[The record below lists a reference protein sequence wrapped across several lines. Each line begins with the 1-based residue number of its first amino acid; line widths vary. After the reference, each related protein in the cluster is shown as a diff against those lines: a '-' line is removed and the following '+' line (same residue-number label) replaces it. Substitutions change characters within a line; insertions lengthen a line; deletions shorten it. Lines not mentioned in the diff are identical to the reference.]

1 MSSIFVLV
9 SKILCLIHSRCSLHL
24 LNGEISYVELHK
36 TFSVFNHCELLS
48 FLFLFFF
55 IFLLILFILVTFII
69 STRLFL
75 KSNSSVHIYIYIFLY
90 EYYLYI
96 IHSVFFKCTTFH
108 GHPPILRLLAL
119 V

>member
-48 FLFLFFF
+48 FLFLFFHF
-55 IFLLILFILVTFII
+55 PIDSIYT
-69 STRLFL
+69 S
-75 KSNSSVHIYIYIFLY
+75 HIYHFYQAVSKI
-90 EYYLYI
+90 
-96 IHSVFFKCTTFH
+96 
-108 GHPPILRLLAL
+108 
-119 V
+119 